1 MTTMSKTNIIG
12 VYDDPD
18 VLVDAIKKA
27 KGNGITIK
35 NVFSPFPI
43 HEVFELLG
51 LKTRLPY
58 LTFIYGVI
66 GVLVTY
72 AFLYWT
78 SVISYPLKFG
88 GKPLNSLSF
97 VIILF
102 VMTINI
108 ATFLTFM
115 TFFIRQ
121 KLWPGKE
128 VVMVDPASTDDKF
141 VITVDKSDDMSAE
154 EANRIIKILKD
165 AGAVDVSEKV
175 EPEGYKIE
183 AND

>member
-1 MTTMSKTNIIG
+1 M
-12 VYDDPD
+12 
-18 VLVDAIKKA
+18 
-27 KGNGITIK
+27 
-35 NVFSPFPI
+35 
-43 HEVFELLG
+43 LG

-58 LTFIYGVI
+58 LTFMYGVL
-66 GVLVTY
+66 GALVTY

-121 KLWPGKE
+121 KLWPGKK
-128 VVMVDPASTDDKF
+128 VAMVDSASIDDKF
-141 VITVDKSDDMSAE
+141 IITVEKSENMSAE
-154 EANRIIKILKD
+154 EVTKIIKVLED
-165 AGAVDVSEKV
+165 AGAVDVSEKE
-175 EPEGYKIE
+175 EPEGYIKE
-183 AND
+183 END

>member
-1 MTTMSKTNIIG
+1 MSKTNIIG

-18 VLVDAIKKA
+18 VLVDAIKKI
-27 KGNGITIK
+27 KGNGIKIK

-43 HEVFELLG
+43 HEVFEELG

-58 LTFIYGVI
+58 LTFIYGVL
-66 GVLVTY
+66 GALVTY

-128 VVMVDPASTDDKF
+128 VVMVDSASTDDKF
-141 VITVDKSDDMSAE
+141 IITVDKTEDMTAE
-154 EANRIIKILKD
+154 EAKRIMKVLED
-165 AGAVDVSEKV
+165 AGAVNVSKRD
-175 EPEGYKIE
+175 EPEDYKIE
-183 AND
+183 END

>member
-1 MTTMSKTNIIG
+1 MSKTNIIG

-27 KGNGITIK
+27 QDDGVKIK

-43 HEVFELLG
+43 HEVFEALG
-51 LKTRLPY
+51 LKTRIPY
-58 LTFIYGVI
+58 MTFIYGVF

-141 VITVDKSDDMSAE
+141 IITVDKEEEMPAE
-154 EANRIIKILKD
+154 EVKRIKKVLED
-165 AGAVDVSEKV
+165 AGAVDVSVKE
-175 EPEGYKIE
+175 EPEGYKTE
-183 AND
+183 END

>member
-1 MTTMSKTNIIG
+1 MSKTNIIG

-18 VLVDAIKKA
+18 VLVSAIKKV
-27 KGNGITIK
+27 KGEGIKIK

-43 HEVFELLG
+43 HEVFEVLG
-51 LKTRLPY
+51 LKTRIPY
-58 LTFIYGVI
+58 MTFLYGVL
-66 GVLVTY
+66 GVAVTY

-97 VIILF
+97 IIILF

-108 ATFLTFM
+108 ATFMTFM

-121 KLWPGKE
+121 KLWPGKK
-128 VVMVDPASTDDKF
+128 VVMIEPAATDDKF
-141 VITVDKSDDMSAE
+141 VIMVEKEEDMS
-154 EANRIIKILKD
+154 EADAGKVIKVMRD
-165 AGAVDVSEKV
+165 AGAVEVSEKV
-175 EPEGYKIE
+175 EPEGYIKE
-183 AND
+183 END

>member
-1 MTTMSKTNIIG
+1 MSKINIIG
-12 VYDDPD
+12 VYNDPD
-18 VLVDAIKKA
+18 VLVDAIRKVKQ
-27 KGNGITIK
+27 NGIKIK

-43 HEVFELLG
+43 HEVFHELG

-58 LTFIYGVI
+58 LTFIYGTV

-78 SVISYPLKFG
+78 SVVSYPLKFG

-121 KLWPGKE
+121 KLWPGKK
-128 VVMVDPASTDDKF
+128 VVMVESFSTDDKF
-141 VITVDKSDDMSAE
+141 VITVEKGEDMTDE
-154 EANRIIKILKD
+154 EAGKIIKVMKE
-165 AGAVDVSEKV
+165 AGAVDVRESE
-175 EPEGYKIE
+175 EPEGYKTE
-183 AND
+183 END

>member
-1 MTTMSKTNIIG
+1 MSKINIIG
-12 VYDDPD
+12 VYDDAD
-18 VLVDAIKKA
+18 VLVDAIKQA
-27 KGNGITIK
+27 QGNGIKIK

-58 LTFIYGVI
+58 MTFLYGVL
-66 GVLVTY
+66 GAAVTY

-108 ATFLTFM
+108 GTLLTFM

-128 VVMVDPASTDDKF
+128 VVMIDPSSTDDKF
-141 VITVDKSDDMSAE
+141 IITVEKADDMTAD
-154 EANRIIKILKD
+154 EAKRIMKVLED
-165 AGAVDVSEKV
+165 AGAVDVSEKE

-183 AND
+183 END

>member
-1 MTTMSKTNIIG
+1 MSKTNIIG

-18 VLVDAIKKA
+18 VMVNALRKV
-27 KGNGITIK
+27 KGSGIRIK

-43 HEVFELLG
+43 HETFEILG
-51 LKTRLPY
+51 LKTRIPY
-58 LTFIYGVI
+58 LTFLYGVV
-66 GVLVTY
+66 GVLITY

-97 VIILF
+97 IIILF

-121 KLWPGKE
+121 KLWPGKD
-128 VVMVDPASTDDKF
+128 VVMIDPSVTDDKF
-141 VITVDKSDDMSAE
+141 VIMVEKGEKISDE
-154 EANRIIKILKD
+154 EAYKIKKVMED
-165 AGAVDVSEKV
+165 AGAVDVKV
-175 EPEGYKIE
+175 KEEPEGYKTE
-183 AND
+183 END

>member
-1 MTTMSKTNIIG
+1 MSKTNIIG

-27 KGNGITIK
+27 QGNGIKIK

-43 HEVFELLG
+43 HEVFEALG

-58 LTFIYGVI
+58 MTFIYGVF
-66 GVLVTY
+66 GVMVTY

-128 VVMVDPASTDDKF
+128 VVMVDSASTDDKF
-141 VITVDKSDDMSAE
+141 IITVDRE
-154 EANRIIKILKD
+154 EEMPADEVQRIKKVLED
-165 AGAVDVSEKV
+165 AGAVDVSEKE
-175 EPEGYKIE
+175 EPEGYKTE